1 MSTKFLI
8 LVVMIV
14 SIALVGCQ
22 SGCMSVTGG
31 YEDATG
37 TITWCKDLPS
47 SQAVQRTVLVE
58 EDGERAL
65 IVTESE
71 MKKINDKIDSVTAKF
86 ISKKET
92 VLETFLERIK

>member
-1 MSTKFLI
+1 MKTIII
-8 LVVMIV
+8 LASIITVVSV
-14 SIALVGCQ
+14 LVGCQ
-22 SGCMSVTGG
+22 SGCLSVTGG